1 MNINLTEE
9 EKNKLEA
16 QHKTERDSKI
26 CDRIKAVLLANEG
39 WTQQKIAQA
48 LRIHYTTVFL
58 HLCDYLNEKKLTSSS
73 GGSESKLNEQQTQEL
88 ITHLEENTYPS
99 TKEIIAYVLLTYKV
113 VYTQQ
118 GMYDW
123 LVIHKPI

>member
-48 LRIHYTTVFL
+48 LRIHYTGVTI
-58 HLCDYLNEKKLTSSS
+58 K
-73 GGSESKLNEQQTQEL
+73 
-88 ITHLEENTYPS
+88 
-99 TKEIIAYVLLTYKV
+99 
-113 VYTQQ
+113 
-118 GMYDW
+118 
-123 LVIHKPI
+123 